1 MNRPDL
7 IRAERRKPM
16 RSISWPWVAIAVI
29 LLMMAG
35 VLIALV
41 TCK

>member
-7 IRAERRKPM
+7 IKAERRKTIKT
-16 RSISWPWVAIAVI
+16 ISWPWVAIAVI

-35 VLIALV
+35 VLVGII
-41 TCK
+41 KG